1 MRSLTKA
8 RSDLGQRGAA
18 DAEDRGTKRE
28 KAEERRRRRRG
39 REGVAIGRRTRG
51 GGVGNGIDR
60 KGGDELGAVPSML
73 TFVGMLS
80 AFIRLGGV
88 MFLRRELV

>member
-18 DAEDRGTKRE
+18 AAAAEDRGTRRE

-39 REGVAIGRRTRG
+39 REGVAIGRRIG
-51 GGVGNGIDR
+51 KGIDR
-60 KGGDELGAVPSML
+60 KGGDELGQ
-73 TFVGMLS
+73 
-80 AFIRLGGV
+80 
-88 MFLRRELV
+88 FLRCSLLLVCCRPSFDWAV